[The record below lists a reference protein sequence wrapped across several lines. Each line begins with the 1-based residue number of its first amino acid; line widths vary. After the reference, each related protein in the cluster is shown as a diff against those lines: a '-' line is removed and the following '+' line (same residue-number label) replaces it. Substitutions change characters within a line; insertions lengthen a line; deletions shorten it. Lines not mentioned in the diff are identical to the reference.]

1 MSSMVTM
8 YEEDEPF
15 FDSFRDIDVYDM
27 SSEQLEQF
35 YWRAFS
41 IFQPSMT
48 GSQEPCVLKF
58 DKVLK
63 RLREM
68 HHDELKQEISKLE
81 KEKTNSQPLPR
92 LKCLLKLF
100 ILKEQLEDAEQ
111 LLKYS
116 QNPWWRK

>member
-1 MSSMVTM
+1 M
-8 YEEDEPF
+8 YKEDEHF
-15 FDSFRDIDVYDM
+15 FDSFRDIDVYEM

-35 YWRAFS
+35 YWTALS

-58 DKVLK
+58 YKVIK
-63 RLREM
+63 RIREM
-68 HHDELKQEISKLE
+68 QHDELKQDISKLE

-92 LKCLLKLF
+92 LKRLLKLF
-100 ILKEQLEDAEQ
+100 ILKEQLEEAEQ